1 MEFIYKVLSFLS
13 IDSWTRWFLG
23 PNKVAILVYH
33 NPTVATFKKHIA
45 YLNSYYNFIP
55 LTKLVTAIQQKDWS
69 DIPKNSMVI
78 TFDDGHADNFL
89 LLPTFKKYKFIP
101 TIYLCT
107 NVVGTSRKYWWMAT
121 GKSESKRLK
130 KISNATRLS
139 VLKEAHDF
147 YQEKEFPEEKRVALS
162 LEAIKEMFPYVHFG
176 HHTQF
181 HPIVTNLE
189 EATFQNEL
197 IAAKT
202 DLKETIPY
210 PLSHFAFPNGDYTN
224 REVTFLAKNGFQSAR
239 TIKLG
244 WNFMNTN
251 PFLLKANS
259 MTDEASLPK
268 LKVQLSGLFGVF
280 IAVRN
285 RLKRMVDLPS

>member
-1 MEFIYKVLSFLS
+1 MEFIYKILSFLK

-23 PNKVAILVYH
+23 PNKVTILVYH
-33 NPTVATFKKHIA
+33 NPTVAAFKAHMA
-45 YLNSYYNFIP
+45 YLHNYYNFIP
-55 LTKLVTAIQQKDWS
+55 LTKLVRAIHEKDWS
-69 DIPKNSMVI
+69 GIPKNSMVI

-89 LLPTFKKYKFIP
+89 LLSTFKKYKLIP

-121 GKSESKRLK
+121 NKSESKRLK
-130 KISNATRLS
+130 KTSNATRLA
-139 VLKEAHDF
+139 VLEESHDF

-162 LEAIKEMFPYVHFG
+162 LEEITEMLPYVHFG

-181 HPIVTNLE
+181 HPIVTNLA
-189 EATFQNEL
+189 EATFQQEL

-210 PLSHFAFPNGDYTN
+210 SLSHFAFPNGDYAS
-224 REVTFLAKNGFQSAR
+224 REVNFLAKNGFQSAR

-244 WNFMNTN
+244 WNFIHTN
-251 PFLLKANS
+251 PFLLKAIS

-280 IAVRN
+280 IAIRN
-285 RLKRMVDLPS
+285 RRTS